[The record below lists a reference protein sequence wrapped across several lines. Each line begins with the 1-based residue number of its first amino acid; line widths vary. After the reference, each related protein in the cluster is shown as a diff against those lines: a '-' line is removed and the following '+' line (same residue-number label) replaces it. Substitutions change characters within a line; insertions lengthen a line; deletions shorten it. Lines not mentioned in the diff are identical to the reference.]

1 MGRSD
6 VALSVRQASLHVW
19 KVVVHNTAKTLR
31 EILPSLFTLLL
42 GCLAGTS
49 YDKRQVIIIFISV
62 SNLVLICSIT
72 AFHSLLLTFPSF
84 VTPSRIVSFLTIC
97 AGHHQLC
104 ITS

>member
-49 YDKRQVIIIFISV
+49 YDKRQVTIMYVCVAIKPTSYAYDRDAEW
-62 SNLVLICSIT
+62 SRAASLVRS
-72 AFHSLLLTFPSF
+72 H
-84 VTPSRIVSFLTIC
+84 VGR
-97 AGHHQLC
+97 
-104 ITS
+104 